1 MRADNGVKFQALL
14 ILHIGRRG
22 KTSTFFPPNKKSI
35 RKFDGKQHKR
45 QEEAAE
51 AKTNEIRLVLN
62 DKQPGNPGQ
71 AKATEDR
78 RQLWLAS

>member
-1 MRADNGVKFQALL
+1 METILLRAGQREQTIESNFKLCLSCIWEEEKPQRF
-14 ILHIGRRG
+14 
-22 KTSTFFPPNKKSI
+22 PNKRI

-62 DKQPGNPGQ
+62 DKQ
-71 AKATEDR
+71 
-78 RQLWLAS
+78 LWLAS